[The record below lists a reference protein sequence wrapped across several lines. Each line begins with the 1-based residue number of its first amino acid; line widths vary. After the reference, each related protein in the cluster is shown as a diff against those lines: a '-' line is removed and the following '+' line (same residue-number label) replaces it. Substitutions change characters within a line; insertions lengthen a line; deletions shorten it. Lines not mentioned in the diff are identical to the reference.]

1 MISLAM
7 PSVESPD
14 RFAAGGMTYRKAGP
28 ADDAAIREVLRSNDM
43 ESWVRMSIEREPSF
57 FLGENLLGESTTVI
71 AHCTDSPQ
79 QVVGM
84 YSMAV
89 QQAHLNGAAAA
100 TGYLGA
106 LRVNPRYRHRLRILK
121 NGFDSARA
129 LAGIDTL
136 PVFTSLAS
144 DNRVARRLL
153 EANLRGMPCYTP
165 VGELDSMGFATC
177 QGQSRGLLQPAG
189 PADIPALVEFFN
201 ATAAAYQFSPVFS
214 RQWLAGLPGKTGLQL
229 GDFWLLKDGITLRG
243 CVAVWDQRAFKQ
255 IVSRGYRFPL
265 NLILG
270 GYNLYAGLSGRV
282 QLPRPGAQLEQAF
295 LSFLALDAQAADTVT
310 DVVKEALSIAARKG
324 ARVATLGLSAENPLA
339 GRLCDSLHASIYR
352 SCIET
357 VHWPDCPAPSL
368 DGRPPQPEVALL

>member
-1 MISLAM
+1 MSPLAVQ
-7 PSVESPD
+7 SVESPD
-14 RFAAGGMTYRKAGP
+14 RFSAGGVTYRKAGP
-28 ADDAAIREVLRSNDM
+28 DDDAAIREVLRSNDM
-43 ESWVRMSIEREPSF
+43 ESWVRMSIEREPSYF
-57 FLGENLLGESTTVI
+57 SGEDLFGESTTVI
-71 AHCTDSPQ
+71 AHQSDAPQ

-89 QQAHLNGAAAA
+89 QPTHLNGAAVT

-106 LRVNPRYRHRLRILK
+106 LRVNPGYRHRLRILK

-129 LAGIDTL
+129 LAGIDAL
-136 PVFTSLAS
+136 PVFTSVAS

-165 VGELDSMGFATC
+165 VGELDSMGFATR
-177 QGQSRGLLQPAG
+177 QGRARGLLQPAG

-201 ATAAAYQFSPVFS
+201 AAAADYQFSPALS
-214 RQWLAGLPGKTGLQL
+214 RQWLAGLPGRTGLEL
-229 GDFWLLKDGITLRG
+229 GDFWLLKDGSLLRG
-243 CVAVWDQRAFKQ
+243 SVAVWDQRAFKQ

-265 NLILG
+265 NGLLG
-270 GYNLYAGLSGRV
+270 GYNLFAGLSGRV

-295 LSFLALDAQAADTVT
+295 LSFFALDAKAADVVT
-310 DVVKEALSIAARKG
+310 DVVSEALSIAARKG

-339 GRLCDSLHASIYR
+339 ARLGNSLHASIYR

-357 VHWPDCPAPSL
+357 VHWPDRPAPPL

>member
-1 MISLAM
+1 M
-7 PSVESPD
+7 PSVEPQD
-14 RFAAGGMTYRKAGP
+14 RFSAGGVTYRRAGP
-28 ADDAAIREVLRSNDM
+28 GDDAAIREVLRSNDM

-71 AHCTDSPQ
+71 AHRTELPQ

-89 QQAHLNGAAAA
+89 QQAHVNGAAAA

-106 LRVNPRYRHRLRILK
+106 LRVNPGYRHKLRILK

-129 LAGIDTL
+129 LAGIDAL
-136 PVFTSLAS
+136 PVFTSVAS

-165 VGELDSMGFATC
+165 VGELDSMGFATR
-177 QGQSRGLLQPAG
+177 QGRARGLLQPAET
-189 PADIPALVEFFN
+189 ADIPALVDFFN
-201 ATAAAYQFSPVFS
+201 AAAAAYQFSPVLS
-214 RQWLAGLPGKTGLQL
+214 RQWLAGLAGKTGLVL
-229 GDFWLLKDGITLRG
+229 DDFRLLKDGRTLRG

-265 NLILG
+265 NALLG
-270 GYNLYAGLSGRV
+270 GYNLYAGLAGRV

-295 LSFLALDAQAADTVT
+295 LSFLALDARAADAAT
-310 DVVKEALSIAARKG
+310 DVVSEALSIAAGKG

-339 GRLCDSLHASIYR
+339 GRLRDSLQASTYR

-357 VHWPDCPAPSL
+357 VHWPDLPAPSL